1 MTKIKTLSELASE
14 DEELTQL
21 IYVSYYTGM
30 RLDENFTTRLDRIE
44 NLDDFYKLGMFERN
58 NWNTRLGI
66 LPTERARWIEQQN
79 GRKVYN
85 PAMAYLPKGV
95 KASVAAGSIP
105 QVMTLSTGSR
115 AAQSEYVMFSW
126 NNPTFSVK
134 ERKEMASKGD
144 FSFINR

>member
-1 MTKIKTLSELASE
+1 
-14 DEELTQL
+14 
-21 IYVSYYTGM
+21 
-30 RLDENFTTRLDRIE
+30 
-44 NLDDFYKLGMFERN
+44 MFERN

-105 QVMTLSTGSR
+105 QVMTLSTGVE
-115 AAQSEYVMFSW
+115 QHNQNMLC
-126 NNPTFSVK
+126 SVGTIQH
-134 ERKEMASKGD
+134 SV
-144 FSFINR
+144 